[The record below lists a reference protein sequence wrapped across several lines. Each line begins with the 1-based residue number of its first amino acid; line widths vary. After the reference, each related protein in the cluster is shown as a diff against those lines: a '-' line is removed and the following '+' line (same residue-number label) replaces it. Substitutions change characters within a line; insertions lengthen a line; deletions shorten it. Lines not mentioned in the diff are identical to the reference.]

1 MSITRIY
8 LAGPMSGLPD
18 NNYPAF
24 HAAAARLRALGY
36 HVENPAE
43 NPVPEPETWEN
54 YLRMGLRQM
63 LTCDAVVTLPGS
75 PQSRGAVLEMSV
87 ARQVGIPV
95 LEFEQMCNA
104 PNNAIRLNIIPS
116 TSMPDD
122 EIMVGT
128 DKGWFRWRV

>member
-95 LEFEQMCNA
+95 FE
-104 PNNAIRLNIIPS
+104 I
-116 TSMPDD
+116 
-122 EIMVGT
+122 GT
-128 DKGWFRWRV
+128 ITGTNREGAWAA